1 MCVCLLRSFIFERQS
16 KEGSSILN
24 VEKKMGKVISC
35 LGLKTPKSESHNL
48 TANGNSFKI
57 NDDQVL
63 DTRASK
69 ENLLDEND
77 GLNVTKS
84 ERQNA
89 AKPNE
94 VKRSKTMQKAI
105 ETQELLDKTFNNDN
119 KPSSVSEEP
128 NENQINKSEE
138 SNTPLDMIDG
148 QLSDRNSVPPEL
160 PEQKKSV
167 ERTLSTESD
176 YDVPIASKTLQED
189 PYDLP
194 RESSGRDRIESDYDE
209 LPQRKQL
216 TRTLSDDDYDE
227 LPVRKS
233 TDQLNQ
239 FSQNNNN
246 DEDNDYDEL
255 PPGKPVKQIKPV
267 QSDEDDY
274 DELPVRNNKPQV
286 DDSEYDVPKEWESKK

>member
-1 MCVCLLRSFIFERQS
+1 MIKR
-16 KEGSSILN
+16 
-24 VEKKMGKVISC
+24 
-35 LGLKTPKSESHNL
+35 
-48 TANGNSFKI
+48 
-57 NDDQVL
+57 
-63 DTRASK
+63 